1 MARIDQVK
9 EEIAQLRFGLGL
21 SVAAYFGITAW
32 LVEKVVARKIP
43 DVPGY
48 VAWGA
53 LVLLALLVVYFFVIG
68 HIMRNKI
75 KELGI
80 LP

>member
-21 SVAAYFGITAW
+21 SAVAYFGIMGW
-32 LVEKVVARKIP
+32 LVEKIVARKMP
-43 DVPGY
+43 FVPGY
-48 VAWGA
+48 IFWGA
-53 LVLLALLVVYFFVIG
+53 IVLLPLLAFHFFLMG
-68 HIMRNKI
+68 QIMRNKI
-75 KELGI
+75 KEIGS